1 MLATLEMDFTV
12 VVYTKERTN
21 RFLRVLAR
29 FARSN
34 MAAAARKMDR
44 RSYGE
49 ETDRHDWKT

>member
-29 FARSN
+29 SN

-44 RSYGE
+44 ASYEE
-49 ETDRHDWKT
+49 ETDRHDWKF